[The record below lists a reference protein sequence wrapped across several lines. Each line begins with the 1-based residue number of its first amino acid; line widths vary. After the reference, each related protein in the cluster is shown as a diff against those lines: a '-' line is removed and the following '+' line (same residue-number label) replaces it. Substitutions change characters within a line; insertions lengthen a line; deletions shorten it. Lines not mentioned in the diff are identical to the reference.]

1 MDVQLLS
8 TLGVLVDVDLR
19 QCLREELAFKLAGPG
34 VPPRAL
40 SRQTLQSALSPG
52 LVRLWD
58 KSIK

>member
-52 LVRLWD
+52 LVRLWV
-58 KSIK
+58 